1 MLRQLAQAGTTL
13 LLVTHQIEAI
23 IPEIQRCVLL
33 RQGQIV
39 GQGSCQELLQ
49 DRPLSDLFGTP
60 LKVIEAQGY
69 RQVLPAAPP
78 G

>member
-1 MLRQLAQAGTTL
+1 
-13 LLVTHQIEAI
+13 VTHQIEAI

-49 DRPLSDLFGTP
+49 DGPLSALFATP
-60 LKVIEAQGY
+60 LKVIEAQGH